1 MREFNLLEEYPKLDQ
16 PRYVASNL
24 RTLKERIVANQR
36 DENFFDGHRNF
47 GYGGYKYDGRWKKV
61 AKKLSDEYGLNDNS
75 SFLQLNSEKGFLL
88 KDLKDLHPKM
98 SLKGLETTMISQIS
112 FTTQKKIL

>member
-36 DENFFDGHRNF
+36 DENFSTDT
-47 GYGGYKYDGRWKKV
+47 
-61 AKKLSDEYGLNDNS
+61 E
-75 SFLQLNSEKGFLL
+75 
-88 KDLKDLHPKM
+88 
-98 SLKGLETTMISQIS
+98 
-112 FTTQKKIL
+112 ILVTEDINMMGVGKR